1 MSAGLTTRRA
11 PVPAELIAALPAAP
25 APVGL
30 FRGARRMGNAV
41 YLSGLAPLDEAGVPM
56 TGQVGTDIDLAE
68 ARARARR
75 IGLAL
80 LANLQAEI
88 GDLNRVSHVV
98 KLNGYVLA
106 APGFAEIPQVIDG
119 CSDVFIEAFGEDGVH
134 ARTSIGAAALPGG
147 ISVEVEAIVELLDE
161 A

>member
-1 MSAGLTTRRA
+1 MSRA
-11 PVPAELIAALPAAP
+11 PVPAGLLAQLPAAP

-30 FRGARRMGNAV
+30 FRGARRLGSAV
-41 YLSGLAPLDEAGVPM
+41 YLSGLAPLDDAGMPM
-56 TGQVGTDIDLAE
+56 TGQVGTDIDLPE

-75 IGLAL
+75 VGLAL

-98 KLNGYVLA
+98 KVNGYVLA
-106 APGFAEIPQVIDG
+106 APGFAPIPQVIDG

-134 ARTSIGAAALPGG
+134 ARTSVGVAALPGG
-147 ISVEVEAIVELLDE
+147 ISVEVEAIVELRAE
-161 A
+161 S